1 MKEFWDP
8 ILFIEITGFTLFLV
22 FGFFYIVDKSL
33 NKIFF
38 PYSGRISAIGL
49 VIFIW
54 TIYLKK
60 YNLI

>member
-1 MKEFWDP
+1 MKEFWNP

-22 FGFFYIVDKSL
+22 FGFFYIVNKSL

-38 PYSGRISAIGL
+38 PYSARISAIGL
-49 VIFIW
+49 IIFIW